1 MLFHRVS
8 SRRGKIFHPPFVTH
22 LRPTRPRGAASLSAL
37 GSTGRRQSMK
47 RRRGDGSRMDREGI
61 EDRGSNLPPPLN
73 KRPGNPVKLKKQFR
87 KQFEQ
92 RRRPPPFRP
101 REKNNLRNHDD
112 AVLIFLKVK
121 KRKREEITICL
132 SFLIAFLRKIVC

>member
-22 LRPTRPRGAASLSAL
+22 LRPTRPRGAASLSAP
-37 GSTGRRQSMK
+37 GSTGRRPSMK

-61 EDRGSNLPPPLN
+61 EDRGSNLPPPPN

-101 REKNNLRNHDD
+101 REENNLRNHDD

>member
-1 MLFHRVS
+1 
-8 SRRGKIFHPPFVTH
+8 
-22 LRPTRPRGAASLSAL
+22 
-37 GSTGRRQSMK
+37 
-47 RRRGDGSRMDREGI
+47 MDREGI
-61 EDRGSNLPPPLN
+61 EDRGSNLPPPSLN

-92 RRRPPPFRP
+92 RRRPPPF